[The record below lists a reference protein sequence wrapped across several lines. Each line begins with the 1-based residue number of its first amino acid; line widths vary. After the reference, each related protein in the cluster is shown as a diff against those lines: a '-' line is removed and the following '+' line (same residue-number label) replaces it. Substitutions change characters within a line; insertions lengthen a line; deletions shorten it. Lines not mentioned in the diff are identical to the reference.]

1 MKKILVVANSFGD
14 DGNRYLYGI
23 ARGQKEKETIKLVTL
38 YIGGCSLYRHY
49 RNWFADAR
57 EYDYVLDGVYTGLK
71 CSIKEALVSDEW
83 DVIVTQQ
90 SSLIAGDYETYTPF
104 IGKLTEVFREYAP
117 KAKLYLQ
124 MTWSYSDDS
133 GSFRSTRFSGR
144 ADMIDAVIETYER
157 VARENGYDGII
168 PSMFTMNKLYEAIGG
183 RAYRDKHHVSLGL
196 GRYALGLTWYMTLW
210 GKSVEGNRY
219 RDFDEPVSED
229 EVALAM
235 KLATEA
241 VTEYGIKLS

>member
-49 RNWFADAR
+49 RNWLSGEKA
-57 EYDYVLDGVYTGLK
+57 YDYVLDGVYTGLK
-71 CSIKEALVSDEW
+71 SSIKEALLSDEW

-90 SSLIAGDYETYTPF
+90 NSPSAGDYDSYNPF

-124 MTWSYSDDS
+124 MTWSYPDDS
-133 GSFRSTRFSGR
+133 NSFKSTRFTGR
-144 ADMIDAVIETYER
+144 ADMIPAVIETYEK
-157 VARENGYDGII
+157 VANENGYDGII
-168 PSMFTMNKLYEAIGG
+168 PSMMTMNKLYEAIGG
-183 RAYRDKHHVSLGL
+183 EAYRDKHHASLGL

-210 GKSVEGNRY
+210 GKSVEGNSY
-219 RDFDEPVSED
+219 RDFDEPVSEE

-241 VTEYGIKLS
+241 VREFGVKID